1 MGGRKPFLDLNG
13 KPVIYHTLKR
23 FLPFQHRIVQTIL
36 ILHAEDV
43 EPVRRTLGDELASV
57 YHVTDIIAGGERRQ
71 DSVRIAL
78 EHTRPEAGIVAI
90 HDGVRPF
97 VSHRAIAESLAKAE
111 ECGAAIVASPMK
123 PSVKRVDG
131 GYVTESIDRAGLWG
145 AQTPQV
151 FRRELILRA
160 YEAAERDGLVVTDD
174 AQVVE
179 HLGAR
184 VAVVRDSD
192 LNIKITT
199 QEDLRLAEAILAAGL
214 VDPA

>member
-13 KPVIYHTLKR
+13 KPVICHTLKR
-23 FLPFQHRIVQTIL
+23 FLPFQQRIVQTIL
-36 ILHAEDV
+36 ILHAEDA
-43 EPVRRTLGDELASV
+43 EPVRRALGDELASV